1 MKIKKK
7 RKMKKSQRKQ
17 QKLSRKKNMNGQDK
31 IKKKLYGLKKS
42 EKLTLKNTMSSTR
55 VFLVTTQIL

>member
-1 MKIKKK
+1 MKTKKK

-31 IKKKLYGLKKS
+31 IKKKLYGLKK
-42 EKLTLKNTMSSTR
+42 
-55 VFLVTTQIL
+55 

>member
-7 RKMKKSQRKQ
+7 RKMKRSQRKQ

-42 EKLTLKNTMSSTR
+42 EKLILKNTMSSTR